1 MKSNSLVTIIWSI
14 GEHDIRYSHERAFLS
29 QIYRLPSS
37 KFLKGTL
44 LPIAFKD
51 NVQKKWCADIWKFT
65 IIMIEANKEQYNCIE
80 KDKLRD
86 QTFRMHE
93 NFPKN

>member
-1 MKSNSLVTIIWSI
+1 MI
-14 GEHDIRYSHERAFLS
+14 G
-29 QIYRLPSS
+29 
-37 KFLKGTL
+37 
-44 LPIAFKD
+44 
-51 NVQKKWCADIWKFT
+51 
-65 IIMIEANKEQYNCIE
+65 ANKEQYNCIE